1 MHYPEDFELPV
12 PEAITLSELLF
23 ELEKEVSEVASTD
36 GRYLSAWQN
45 LTPASAIEFLMH
57 RRYDIEERCRWSDD
71 DILEAYVS
79 VAPVFLRDMCR
90 VATLVEAALNG
101 KPFDDPVLPA
111 TPNQQHDS
119 QLPGHISEQEAALCS
134 TDIGASYDRLLSLAL
149 NVRTVKPEAT
159 AGMTT
164 WTAETSK
171 SIEEIRASDFADR
184 TVYLLRDFLLP
195 SPLQKV
201 MSRRHLAIKVSDEWM
216 SKYVMTHVTH
226 DAPSLA
232 VVHRPHEGSILVLEL
247 ASGTIRL
254 DATRMASHLREF
266 DTEMPI
272 LFISSDLCALAVHRF
287 NALVDGNI
295 IEDFARRPESHEL
308 LPQRD
313 TFARLPDGF
322 AVVAEERFSVFDC
335 WHTERPLTE
344 DPDKLEDI
352 PF

>member
-1 MHYPEDFELPV
+1 MHYAEDFELPV

-23 ELEKEVSEVASTD
+23 ELEKEVSEIASTD
-36 GRYLSAWQN
+36 GRYLAAWQN
-45 LTPASAIEFLMH
+45 LTPASAIEFLMQ
-57 RRYDIEERCRWSDD
+57 RRGDIEERCRWSDE
-71 DILEAYVS
+71 DILEAYVN
-79 VAPVFLRDMCR
+79 VAPVFLRDMCC

-101 KPFDDPVLPA
+101 KPFDDPVPSI
-111 TPNQQHDS
+111 TPSKQDDS
-119 QLPGHISEQEAALCS
+119 QSSSGMSEQEAAHRL

-149 NVRTVKPEAT
+149 NVRTMKPEAT

-164 WTAETSK
+164 WTTETSK
-171 SIEEIRASDFADR
+171 SIEEIRASEFADR
-184 TVYLLRDFLLP
+184 TVYLLRDFQLP
-195 SPLQKV
+195 SPLKTV
-201 MSRRHLAIKVSDEWM
+201 MSRRHLAVKVPDEWM
-216 SKYVMTHVTH
+216 GKYMMTHVTH

-232 VVHRPHEGSILVLEL
+232 VVHRLHEGSILVLEL

-266 DTEMPI
+266 DTELPI

-287 NALVDGNI
+287 NALVDGSI

-308 LPQRD
+308 LPRRD
-313 TFARLPDGF
+313 TFARLPDGS
-322 AVVAEERFSVFDC
+322 AVVVEERFSIFDG

-344 DPDKLEDI
+344 DPDELEEI